1 MGLVGSSLGVGVG
14 QQLGAECLLGS
25 RKGGHIYFYLLHGSL
40 RTIIN
45 MSVRKMQVSPAE
57 TFLRLSKTQINLQL
71 EEYRMYQAKVQ
82 QQISKAIASH
92 VSRTRIT

>member
-1 MGLVGSSLGVGVG
+1 
-14 QQLGAECLLGS
+14 
-25 RKGGHIYFYLLHGSL
+25 
-40 RTIIN
+40 